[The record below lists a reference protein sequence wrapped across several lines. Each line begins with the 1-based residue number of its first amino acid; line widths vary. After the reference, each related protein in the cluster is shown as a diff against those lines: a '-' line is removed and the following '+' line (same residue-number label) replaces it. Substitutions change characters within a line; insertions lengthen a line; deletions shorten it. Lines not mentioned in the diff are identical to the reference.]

1 MAITTAM
8 CNSFKQELLGGV
20 HDLDTDVLKI
30 ALIKESP
37 IGTYDATTT
46 NYSDVTGNTDE
57 AVGTNYTAGGQVL
70 DTPTDGSSSI
80 INLDGGTAYIDFN
93 DEVFSTLT
101 ISADGAILYNSSQGN
116 KAIAVF
122 DFGGTVTSTN
132 GDFTIVFPTQDSS
145 SAVIRIT

>member
-20 HDLDTDVLKI
+20 HDLDTDTLKI

-37 IGTYDATTT
+37 TGTYGASTT

-57 AVGTNYTAGGQVL
+57 ATGTNYTAGGQAL
-70 DTPTDGSSSI
+70 DSASITLSGS
-80 INLDGGTAYIDFN
+80 TAIVDFD
-93 DEVFSTLT
+93 DEVFSNLTL
-101 ISADGAILYNSSQGN
+101 SADGAIIYNSSQGN

-122 DFGGTVTSTN
+122 DFGGTVTATS
-132 GDFTIVFPTQDSS
+132 GDFTIVFPTADASN
-145 SAVIRIT
+145 AVIRIA